1 MTQRIFVVMI
11 LAGLAAGLAGCSH
24 PRPQVADSRSA
35 LLRPLATSGSDN
47 QKDTARSDHK
57 IHGAVSVGTG
67 FGSGGNYGLGP
78 QSGLQ
83 SGLGTMT
90 GTGTSGVGLTPEG
103 W

>member
-11 LAGLAAGLAGCSH
+11 LAGLAGCSH
-24 PRPQVADSRSA
+24 PRSQPADSRST

-67 FGSGGNYGLGP
+67 FGGGRNYGLG
-78 QSGLQ
+78 SQ
-83 SGLGTMT
+83 SGLGAMT
-90 GTGTSGVGLTPEG
+90 GTGTGGMGLTPEG